1 MHLAPAKLSLAI
13 FYNSLM
19 YACITQKLSVEY
31 LQSRSEFGNQWTGPY
46 YGGHFYDGYGYAF
59 QPPHDPGMYAA
70 YGAYPVYGTH
80 QQQVS

>member
-1 MHLAPAKLSLAI
+1 MPYSSTCLSLLTI
-13 FYNSLM
+13 
-19 YACITQKLSVEY
+19 YACIAESLSCGI
-31 LQSRSEFGNQWTGPY
+31 LQPRSDFGNQWTGPY

-59 QPPHDPGMYAA
+59 PQPHDPGMYAAA